1 MILMPVDVKARH
13 GLRLPVELLDM
24 ILKDMETE
32 TQKACSLVCRV
43 WLDVSRRHLFESTV
57 FRTTT
62 SFDAFLK
69 FLTAHPHISVLIR
82 DLYLFG
88 PTAGVPKNIPSLS
101 PLTLID
107 IATLMPNVSYITLET
122 VRIVNVPN
130 TDDTKARLAS
140 LSGPTRL
147 TEFNLTDCAVGHEVE
162 HSPVAIVHLF
172 HLLEAEVMKIE
183 LTCGWAPFPVTS
195 ADTDLPLIVVPWRV
209 RHQGICLKNILDTR
223 PTHLSALSQ
232 ILVPGSLRLLHLSFT
247 EWAHFDEMSRFLRHF
262 GESITEFTITFGY
275 ALHNYCYRDH
285 RPSDEEWTS
294 YGFSHLRKL
303 SKLRFD
309 IWSPLS
315 CDYEFESRG
324 WVCTTGLPKF
334 LACFPRD
341 LPLDDGVDID
351 VSYVGQLGYRGIIM
365 PRPEIEEAL
374 LRFENLKLVG
384 LCSKYDYDIAG
395 MIGARAFPKLRNAK
409 KLVCRKIEDDYECCP

>member
-1 MILMPVDVKARH
+1 MPVDVKARH

-62 SFDAFLK
+62 SFDAFLE

-122 VRIVNVPN
+122 VQIVNVPN

-183 LTCGWAPFPVTS
+183 LTCGWAPFPVTN

-209 RHQGICLKNILDTR
+209 RHQGICMKKILDTR

-275 ALHNYCYRDH
+275 ALHNYCYRHH
-285 RPSDEEWTS
+285 RRA
-294 YGFSHLRKL
+294 FFRL
-303 SKLRFD
+303 S
-309 IWSPLS
+309 SPDGS
-315 CDYEFESRG
+315 SSS
-324 WVCTTGLPKF
+324 GLNLITYPTISI
-334 LACFPRD
+334 RR
-341 LPLDDGVDID
+341 GVDI
-351 VSYVGQLGYRGIIM
+351 VWFLTSAKALKAPIRHMEPTIVRLRVREPRLGVYHRPPQV
-365 PRPEIEEAL
+365 PRL
-374 LRFENLKLVG
+374 L
-384 LCSKYDYDIAG
+384 
-395 MIGARAFPKLRNAK
+395 P
-409 KLVCRKIEDDYECCP
+409 P